1 MNHFTCAGLFKV
13 VGPQDIIRFFPYL
26 KLHNPHFFM
35 KIQKKGLICYG
46 NRRKDF
52 QALLQDIE
60 HSIPLAV
67 YNIDED
73 DVDTP
78 QMIHETTFIREA
90 SDMDGA
96 TTVSPR
102 QGQIPLSLLNDEFSE
117 ELLNAHLF
125 SFRKIWLKYAA
136 WGTFNSK
143 QLF

>member
-1 MNHFTCAGLFKV
+1 
-13 VGPQDIIRFFPYL
+13 
-26 KLHNPHFFM
+26 M

-46 NRRKDF
+46 NRREDF

-90 SDMDGA
+90 
-96 TTVSPR
+96 
-102 QGQIPLSLLNDEFSE
+102 
-117 ELLNAHLF
+117 
-125 SFRKIWLKYAA
+125 
-136 WGTFNSK
+136 
-143 QLF
+143 